1 MDDSEEFKITAANL
15 KRLGQAKLTREERQ
29 KRQRALDNLKIP
41 SFTEF
46 LKLKRE
52 EKGIKGI

>member
-52 EKGIKGI
+52 EKGIQGI